1 MSSPKPKDRQFD
13 SWSGHMPGLCAR
25 FPVRACMEGSQSMF
39 LLLSPSLPLS
49 KIKFKKIKSETL
61 IGFSNSSYVTENQI
75 EQIQRDLSQPL
86 PTGLTSVFCLQD
98 FQASGD
104 SGQNTD
110 SHSHQLLN
118 HTVTLSLPGQHT
130 VARRPGPASRRF
142 LMPSKQGAGS
152 RFLTVVT
159 KQTTQQG
166 PYSHEA

>member
-1 MSSPKPKDRQFD
+1 
-13 SWSGHMPGLCAR
+13 MPGLCAR

-39 LLLSPSLPLS
+39 LLLSPSPLS

-98 FQASGD
+98 LQASGD